1 MKIVVIFLTLLFSL
15 HAASQTEVIA
25 QKLAMLEK
33 EIHKRPTT
41 LKIPYDPFF
50 PHVKKVQTAAKKH
63 SNHAK
68 RTPKR
73 MHALEVTMIL
83 NKKAFINGKWV
94 KENQKIADYVVTKID
109 KDTVFLKRRGKT
121 IILRL
126 ASGNSILITKE
137 E

>member
-1 MKIVVIFLTLLFSL
+1 MLLLTITLTL
-15 HAASQTEVIA
+15 HAVSETETIA
-25 QKLAMLEK
+25 QKLTMLEQ
-33 EIHKRPTT
+33 EIHKAPTA

-50 PHVKKVQTAAKKH
+50 PHTKAQKRSQKKTRPPARRNRKH
-63 SNHAK
+63 A
-68 RTPKR
+68 TPL
-73 MHALEVTMIL
+73 AVTMIL

-109 KDTVFLKRRGKT
+109 KNTVFLKKRGKI

-126 ASGNSILITKE
+126 SSGNSILITKE